1 MLAIDTRRPLASS
14 LERDEFG
21 DRIYQHPSCEALSYA
36 KTVVVYAKLFT
47 TDEDGDNISS
57 LFKVRV
63 LASLRRKHLS
73 QITELAALH
82 FPRYHVVE
90 IWEPSSRSEDDF

>member
-1 MLAIDTRRPLASS
+1 MLAIDTRRPLVSS

-63 LASLRRKHLS
+63 LVSLREKYLS
-73 QITELAALH
+73 QIAELAALH
-82 FPRYHVVE
+82 FPKSRVVE
-90 IWEPSSRSEDDF
+90 IWEPNSRPEDDF